1 VPGRRAPS
9 LTIGDVAAFAGVTVR
24 AVRHYHKVG
33 LLPEPPRDGSGY
45 RRYQANAFVA
55 LIRIRALSQAGVPLA
70 RVRELLGADP
80 DAFAAALAEIDNA
93 MRDEIDRLETHRRSI
108 AQLANVDALALPD
121 EVVAYLSKLRRCGF
135 SDRMIDLERDQWLL
149 VSAHAPD
156 QVGDWAAQKATML
169 DDETLVRVYKEFD
182 AAFEWQP
189 GDPRLERLAD
199 DLLALFAQTLPTG
212 DIDPASDI
220 DDTVIAM
227 LDEQSTGASPAWRH
241 LTRLVAERAPTPISR
256 VPGAP

>member
-1 VPGRRAPS
+1 MPTRRDPS

-24 AVRHYHKVG
+24 AVRHYHTVG

-45 RRYQANAFVA
+45 RRYGAATVVD
-55 LIRIRALSQAGVPLA
+55 LIRIKTLSQAGVPLA

-80 DAFAAALAEIDNA
+80 DEFAAALTEIDNA
-93 MRDEIDRLETHRRSI
+93 MREEIDRLETHRRSI
-108 AQLANVDALALPD
+108 AQLANVDALALPE

-135 SDRMIDLERDQWLL
+135 SDRMIELERDQWLL

-156 QVGDWAAQKATML
+156 QVRGWATQKAAML
-169 DDETLVRVYKEFD
+169 DDDTLVRVYKEFD

-189 GDPRLERLAD
+189 GDPRLEQLAD
-199 DLLALFAQTLPTG
+199 DLVAIFAQPVPTSE
-212 DIDPASDI
+212 IEPASDI

-227 LDEQSTGASPAWRH
+227 LDEQSTGASPGWRH
-241 LTRLVAERAPTPISR
+241 LTRLLDKRAR
-256 VPGAP
+256 DD